1 MAISEEM
8 VTTCFEIVAAVGSAK
23 SCYINA
29 VNLAKQ
35 GDFDGA
41 GKSIAEGDAAYK
53 EGHEHHMAIL
63 QKDAADQD
71 TEFSLILMHAEDQM
85 MAAETFRV
93 MAEDFI
99 EVYKRLDA
107 SA

>member
-8 VTTCFEIVAAVGSAK
+8 ITTCFEIVAAVGAAK
-23 SCYINA
+23 SSYINA

-35 GDFDGA
+35 GDFEGA
-41 GKSIAEGDAAYK
+41 EKSVAEGDDAYK

-63 QKDAADQD
+63 QKDAADQN

-99 EVYKRLDA
+99 DVYRRIDVR
-107 SA
+107 

>member
-8 VTTCFEIVAAVGSAK
+8 VTTCFGIVAAVGAAK
-23 SCYINA
+23 SSYINA
-29 VNLAKQ
+29 VNLAKE

-41 GKSIAEGDAAYK
+41 EKAIAEGDVAYR
-53 EGHEHHMAIL
+53 EGHEHHMTIL
-63 QKDAADQD
+63 QNDAANQD

-99 EVYKRLDA
+99 EVYKRLEPA
-107 SA
+107 K